1 MHTEMGLRML
11 AGIAENGK
19 NEAARVAC
27 VHLFDRARPHSPMD
41 AELDRHF
48 AAPSMVHPPRK
59 YSVLMGRFNATKCSP
74 VAEPN
79 LTLRSRKV
87 KAAVEPYE
95 LFRN

>member
-1 MHTEMGLRML
+1 
-11 AGIAENGK
+11 
-19 NEAARVAC
+19 
-27 VHLFDRARPHSPMD
+27 
-41 AELDRHF
+41 
-48 AAPSMVHPPRK
+48 MVHPPRK

-79 LTLRSRKV
+79 LTLRTRKV